1 MVAGSKTLISE
12 NQVDYSYNTSKTCPI
27 NESKKIKQSFET
39 EEWLEILQM
48 TNITAAEMDKF
59 AKNKTISKII
69 EAIELL
75 NKLLLGKNLQIRLF
89 ESENNE
95 LMIKNDELNKDN
107 MKLLKKCEE
116 LESRIK
122 EFNIRRLS
130 DNKIKMINM
139 NKNESDLNSVI
150 LIIIRIITL

>member
-1 MVAGSKTLISE
+1 
-12 NQVDYSYNTSKTCPI
+12 
-27 NESKKIKQSFET
+27 
-39 EEWLEILQM
+39 
-48 TNITAAEMDKF
+48 
-59 AKNKTISKII
+59 
-69 EAIELL
+69 
-75 NKLLLGKNLQIRLF
+75 
-89 ESENNE
+89 
-95 LMIKNDELNKDN
+95 MIKNDELNKDN